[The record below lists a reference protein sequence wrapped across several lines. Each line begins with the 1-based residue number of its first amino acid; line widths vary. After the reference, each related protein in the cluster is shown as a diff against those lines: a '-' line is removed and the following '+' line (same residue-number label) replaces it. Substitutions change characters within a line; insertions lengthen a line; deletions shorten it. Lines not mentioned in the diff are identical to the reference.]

1 VQQDCGIPAENLLGR
16 DLAGSPTLKSNWA
29 VLIMAYVLQQLLNKS
44 AKAYPEK
51 PAVWA
56 RGKSITYRELDERSN
71 QLAHLLREKGINK
84 GDRVGMFFPK
94 CVESIISMLGVLK
107 AGGVYVPL
115 DPQAPPDRIGY
126 IIGNCGIRI
135 LITNID
141 KRSVLTPET
150 LSALECCILTEGAGD
165 GGDLV
170 AWSRLAEFPAAH
182 APEVSLIE
190 TDLAY
195 ILYTSGST
203 GRPKGVMLSH
213 QNALTFVEWCA
224 EEFQVRSEDRLS
236 NHAPLH
242 FDLSV
247 FDVYSTL
254 EAGATVYLIT
264 EDLAVFPASLANFI
278 ETEAITIWYSVPSA
292 LMLLLLHG
300 RVTAEKLKSIRILLF
315 AGEVFPMKYLRQLA
329 EVAPSCEL
337 YNLYG
342 PTETNV
348 CTYYKVERERL
359 ASLEKLPIGIACAN
373 TEIFSVTPEGRLA
386 GKDEAGELYV
396 RGPAVTSGYWADA
409 EQTAKVVVPNHFQ
422 HQSDE
427 KMYRT
432 GDMVTVGDDGNYY
445 FQGRRDSMIKSRGY
459 RIELGEIESAL
470 LSHPGVREAAVLAVP
485 DEIIGNRIRAVVATH
500 IAGSLGVLELQRYC
514 ASRVPRYMV
523 PELIDLCE
531 ELPKTSTGKIDRVK
545 LAAEPAGVR

>member
-1 VQQDCGIPAENLLGR
+1 
-16 DLAGSPTLKSNWA
+16 
-29 VLIMAYVLQQLLNKS
+29 MAHLLQQLLSRS

-135 LITNID
+135 LITNGD
-141 KRSVLTPET
+141 KRSALTAET
-150 LSALECCILTEGAGD
+150 LSALECCVSTEGMGD
-165 GGDLV
+165 SGDLI

-213 QNALTFVEWCA
+213 RNALTFVEWCT
-224 EEFQVRSEDRLS
+224 EEFQVRSDDRLS

-247 FDVYSTL
+247 FDVYNTL

-264 EDLAVFPASLANFI
+264 EDLAVFPTSLANFI

-300 RVTAEKLKSIRILLF
+300 HVTAENLKSIRILLF

-359 ASLEKLPIGIACAN
+359 ASLEELPIGIACAN
-373 TEIFSVTPEGRLA
+373 TETFSVTPEGRLA
-386 GKDEAGELYV
+386 GKGEVGELYV
-396 RGPAVTSGYWADA
+396 RGPAVTSGYWADS
-409 EQTAKVVVPNHFQ
+409 ELTAKMVVPNQFQ

-459 RIELGEIESAL
+459 RIELGEIEAAL

-500 IAGSLGVLELQRYC
+500 IPGSLGVLELQQYC
-514 ASRVPRYMV
+514 ASRVPRYMI

>member
-1 VQQDCGIPAENLLGR
+1 
-16 DLAGSPTLKSNWA
+16 
-29 VLIMAYVLQQLLNKS
+29 MAYVLQQLLTKS

-56 RGKSITYRELDERSN
+56 RGRSITYRELDERSN
-71 QLAHLLREKGINK
+71 QMAHLLRKQGIKK
-84 GDRVGMFFPK
+84 GDRVGLFFPK
-94 CVESIISMLGVLK
+94 CVESVISMLGVLK

-115 DPQAPPDRIGY
+115 DPKAPADRVGY
-126 IIGNCGIRI
+126 IIGNCGIRV
-135 LITNID
+135 LITNHE
-141 KRSVLTPET
+141 KRQALTPET
-150 LSALECCILTEGAGD
+150 LELLECSISTDQAENGKD
-165 GGDLV
+165 GKLLP
-170 AWSRLAEFPAAH
+170 WSRLAEFPADH
-182 APEVSLIE
+182 APKVDLIE

-224 EEFQVRSEDRLS
+224 EEFHVRSEDRLS

-247 FDVYSTL
+247 FDVYNTL

-264 EDLAVFPASLANFI
+264 EDLAVFPTSLASFI
-278 ETEAITIWYSVPSA
+278 VEQQITIWYSVPSA
-292 LMLLLLHG
+292 LMLLLLHA
-300 RVTAEKLKSIRILLF
+300 RLTQDKLKSLRIILF

-329 EVAPSCEL
+329 EMAPAAEL

-359 ASLEKLPIGIACAN
+359 ASLEKLPIGVACAN
-373 TEIFSVTPEGRLA
+373 TDAFAVTDDGRRA
-386 GKDEAGELYV
+386 AQGETGELYV
-396 RGPAVTSGYWADA
+396 RGPGVTYGYWADP
-409 EQTAKVVVPNHFQ
+409 EKTQKMVVPNRFEQ
-422 HQSDE
+422 NFEE

-432 GDMVTVGDDGNYY
+432 GDLVTMAEDGNYY
-445 FQGRRDSMIKSRGY
+445 FLGRRDSMIKSRGY

-470 LSHPGVREAAVLAVP
+470 LSHPDVKEAAVLAVP
-485 DEIIGNRIRAVVATH
+485 DEIVGNRLRAVVSLHVSESLKVLDLQQHCATK
-500 IAGSLGVLELQRYC
+500 
-514 ASRVPRYMV
+514 VPKYMI
-523 PELIDLCE
+523 PEFVE
-531 ELPKTSTGKIDRVK
+531 FYVELPKTSTGKIDRVK
-545 LAAEPAGVR
+545 LAAEPAMAR

>member
-1 VQQDCGIPAENLLGR
+1 
-16 DLAGSPTLKSNWA
+16 
-29 VLIMAYVLQQLLNKS
+29 MAYVLQQLLSKS

-51 PAVWA
+51 MAVWA
-56 RGKSITYRELDERSN
+56 RGRSITYRELEERSN
-71 QLAHLLREKGINK
+71 QMAHLLRKQGIRK
-84 GDRVGMFFPK
+84 GDRVGLFFPK
-94 CVESIISMLGVLK
+94 CVESVISMLGVLK

-115 DPQAPPDRIGY
+115 DPQAPADRVGY
-126 IIGNCGIRI
+126 IIGNCGIRV
-135 LITNID
+135 LITNHE
-141 KRSVLTPET
+141 KRAALTPET
-150 LSALECCILTEGAGD
+150 LELLESCISTDQAENGKD
-165 GGDLV
+165 GKLIP
-170 AWSRLAEFPAAH
+170 WSHLAEFPGDH
-182 APEVSLIE
+182 PPVVNLIE

-203 GRPKGVMLSH
+203 GRPKGVMISH

-224 EEFQVRSEDRLS
+224 AEFQVRSEDRLS

-247 FDVYSTL
+247 FDVYNTL

-264 EDLAVFPASLANFI
+264 EDLAVFPTSLANFI
-278 ETEAITIWYSVPSA
+278 VEHQITIWYSVPSA
-292 LMLLLLHG
+292 LMLLLLHA
-300 RVTAEKLKSIRILLF
+300 RLTQDKLKSIRIILF

-329 EVAPSCEL
+329 EIAPAAEL

-373 TEIFSVTPEGRLA
+373 TDAFAVTDD
-386 GKDEAGELYV
+386 GKRAAQGESGELYV
-396 RGPAVTSGYWADA
+396 RGPGVTYGYWADP
-409 EQTAKVVVPNHFQ
+409 EKTQKMCVPNRFEQ
-422 HQSDE
+422 NFEE

-432 GDMVTVGDDGNYY
+432 GDLVTVAEDGNFY

-485 DEIIGNRIRAVVATH
+485 DEIVGNRLRAVV
-500 IAGSLGVLELQRYC
+500 SLMEPDSLKALDLQQHC
-514 ASRVPRYMV
+514 STKVPKYMI
-523 PELIDLCE
+523 PEFIDLCS

-545 LAAEPAGVR
+545 LASEPAMAR

>member
-1 VQQDCGIPAENLLGR
+1 
-16 DLAGSPTLKSNWA
+16 
-29 VLIMAYVLQQLLNKS
+29 MAFLLQQLLTKS

-56 RGKSITYRELDERSN
+56 RNRSITYRELNERSN
-71 QLAHLLREKGINK
+71 QLAHLLREKGIGK
-84 GDRVGMFFPK
+84 GDRVALFFPK
-94 CVESIISMLGVLK
+94 CVESIVSMLGVLK
-107 AGGVYVPL
+107 AGGVYVPI
-115 DPQAPPDRIGY
+115 DPQMPADRAGY
-126 IIGNCGIRI
+126 IIANCGVRV
-135 LITNID
+135 LITTSE
-141 KRSVLTPET
+141 KRAALEPET
-150 LSALECCILTEGAGD
+150 LNLIENFILTEGEGNGADQIG
-165 GGDLV
+165 
-170 AWSRLAEFPAAH
+170 WSKLAEYPADR
-182 APEVSLIE
+182 APKVDLIE

-224 EEFQVRSEDRLS
+224 EEFQVHADDRLS

-247 FDVYSTL
+247 FDVYNTL
-254 EAGATVYLIT
+254 EAGATVYMIT
-264 EDLAVFPASLANFI
+264 EELAVFPTSLANFI
-278 ETEAITIWYSVPSA
+278 ETQKITIWYSVPSA

-300 RVTAEKLKSIRILLF
+300 RVTADRLKSIRILLF

-329 EVAPSCEL
+329 EVSPVSEL

-359 ASLEKLPIGIACAN
+359 AGMDNLPIGIACAN
-373 TEIFSVTPEGRLA
+373 TDTFNVTPEGKLA
-386 GKDEAGELYV
+386 AKGEAGELFV
-396 RGPAVTSGYWADA
+396 RGPGVTNGYWADA
-409 EQTAKVVVPNHFQ
+409 EKTAKMVVPNHFQ
-422 HQSDE
+422 ERFEE

-432 GDMVTVGDDGNYY
+432 GDIVIVGEDGNYY
-445 FQGRRDSMIKSRGY
+445 FKGRRDSQIKSRGY

-485 DEIIGNRIRAVVATH
+485 DEIIGNRIRAVVSVH
-500 IAGSLGVLELQRYC
+500 VAGSLNVLELQQYC
-514 ASRVPRYMV
+514 ASKVPKYMI
-523 PELIDLCE
+523 PELVDLCE
-531 ELPKTSTGKIDRVK
+531 ELPKTSTGKIDRQK

>member
-1 VQQDCGIPAENLLGR
+1 
-16 DLAGSPTLKSNWA
+16 
-29 VLIMAYVLQQLLNKS
+29 M
-44 AKAYPEK
+44 
-51 PAVWA
+51 WA
-56 RGKSITYRELDERSN
+56 RGQSITYRQLDERSN
-71 QLAHLLREKGINK
+71 QLAHFLREKGIQK
-84 GDRVGMFFPK
+84 GDRVGLFFPK
-94 CVESIISMLGVLK
+94 SVESIVSMLGVLK

-115 DPQAPPDRIGY
+115 DPQAPADRVGY
-126 IIGNCGIRI
+126 IIGNCGIRV
-135 LITNID
+135 LITNGE
-141 KRSVLTPET
+141 KRAVLAPET
-150 LSALECCILTEGAGD
+150 LSTLECCLLTEGTTEGTTEGQGAGSD
-165 GGDLV
+165 V
-170 AWSRLAEFPAAH
+170 IAWPSLAEFRATH
-182 APEVSLIE
+182 APQVNLIE

-203 GRPKGVMLSH
+203 GRPKGVMISH

-224 EEFQVRSEDRLS
+224 AEFQVRSEDRLS

-247 FDVYSTL
+247 FDVYNTL
-254 EAGATVYLIT
+254 EAGATVYLVT
-264 EDLAVFPASLANFI
+264 EDLAVFPTSLASFI
-278 ETEAITIWYSVPSA
+278 ESQAITIWYSVPSA

-300 RVTAEKLKSIRILLF
+300 RLTPEKLKSLRTILF

-329 EVAPSCEL
+329 EVSQETDL

-373 TEIFSVTPEGRLA
+373 TDTFSVTPEGRLA
-386 GKDEAGELYV
+386 AKGEAGELYV
-396 RGPAVTSGYWADA
+396 RGPGVTNGYWAD
-409 EQTAKVVVPNHFQ
+409 EEKTHKMVVPNHFQ
-422 HQSDE
+422 EYFEE

-432 GDMVTVGDDGNYY
+432 GDIVTVGDDGNYY

-485 DEIIGNRIRAVVATH
+485 DEIIGNRIRAVVALH
-500 IAGSLGVLELQRYC
+500 IAGSLGVLELQQYC
-514 ASRVPRYMV
+514 ASRVPKYMI
-523 PELIDLCE
+523 PELIDLCA
-531 ELPKTSTGKIDRVK
+531 ELPKTSTGKIDRVR
-545 LAAEPAGVR
+545 LAAEPVGAR

>member
-1 VQQDCGIPAENLLGR
+1 
-16 DLAGSPTLKSNWA
+16 
-29 VLIMAYVLQQLLNKS
+29 MAYLLQQLLSKS

-56 RGKSITYRELDERSN
+56 RGRSITYRELDDRSN

-94 CVESIISMLGVLK
+94 CVESVISMLGVLK

-126 IIGNCGIRI
+126 IIGNCGIQI
-135 LITNID
+135 LITNSD
-141 KRSVLTPET
+141 KRSGLTPET
-150 LSALECCILTEGAGD
+150 LSALECCILTEGRRDG
-165 GGDLV
+165 GGDLI

-247 FDVYSTL
+247 FDVYNTL

-264 EDLAVFPASLANFI
+264 EDLAVFPTSLANFI
-278 ETEAITIWYSVPSA
+278 QTEAITIWYSVPSA

-300 RVTAEKLKSIRILLF
+300 RVTVENLKSIRILLF

-329 EVAPSCEL
+329 EMTPSCEL

-373 TEIFSVTPEGRLA
+373 TETFSVTPEGRLA
-386 GKDEAGELYV
+386 GKGEVGELYV
-396 RGPAVTSGYWADA
+396 RGPAVTGGYWADS
-409 EQTAKVVVPNHFQ
+409 ELTAKVVVPNHFQ

-432 GDMVTVGDDGNYY
+432 GDMVTVGEDGNYY

-470 LSHPGVREAAVLAVP
+470 LSHPGVREAAVLADP

-500 IAGSLGVLELQRYC
+500 IPGSLEVLELQQYC

-545 LAAEPAGVR
+545 LCLQ

>member
-1 VQQDCGIPAENLLGR
+1 
-16 DLAGSPTLKSNWA
+16 
-29 VLIMAYVLQQLLNKS
+29 MAYVLQQLLKKS
-44 AKAYPEK
+44 AKAYPDK

-71 QLAHLLREKGINK
+71 QLAHLLREKGIKK
-84 GDRVGMFFPK
+84 GDRVGLFFPK
-94 CVESIISMLGVLK
+94 CVESIISMMGVLK

-115 DPQAPPDRIGY
+115 DPQAPADRIGY
-126 IIGNCGIRI
+126 IIGNCGIQV
-135 LITNID
+135 LITNSD
-141 KRSVLTPET
+141 KRAALTPET
-150 LSALECCILTEGAGD
+150 LSTLECCILTEGTGD
-165 GGDLV
+165 GSTGLIE
-170 AWSRLAEFPAAH
+170 WSRLSEFPASH
-182 APEVSLIE
+182 EPEVNMIE

-247 FDVYSTL
+247 FDVYNTL

-264 EDLAVFPASLANFI
+264 EDLAVFPTSLAAFI
-278 ETEAITIWYSVPSA
+278 ETQQITIWYSVPSA

-300 RVTAEKLKSIRILLF
+300 RLTADKLKSLRIILF

-329 EVAPSCEL
+329 EVSQTSEL

-373 TEIFSVTPEGRLA
+373 TDTFSVTPEGQLA
-386 GKDEAGELYV
+386 GKGEAGELYV
-396 RGPAVTSGYWADA
+396 RGPGVTNGYWADP
-409 EQTAKVVVPNHFQ
+409 EKTHKMVVPNHFQ
-422 HQSDE
+422 ENFEE

-432 GDMVTVGDDGNYY
+432 GDIVTVGDDGNYY

-485 DEIIGNRIRAVVATH
+485 DEVIGNRIRAVVALH
-500 IAGSLGVLELQRYC
+500 ISGSMGVLDLQQYC
-514 ASRVPRYMV
+514 AARVPKYMI

-545 LAAEPAGVR
+545 LAAETAAVR

>member
-1 VQQDCGIPAENLLGR
+1 
-16 DLAGSPTLKSNWA
+16 
-29 VLIMAYVLQQLLNKS
+29 MAYILQQLLSKS
-44 AKAYPEK
+44 AKAYPDK

-56 RGKSITYRELDERSN
+56 RGRSISYRELDERSN
-71 QLAHLLREKGINK
+71 QLAHLLRQRGVQK
-84 GDRVGMFFPK
+84 GDRVGLFFPK
-94 CVESIISMLGVLK
+94 CVESIVSMLGVLK
-107 AGGVYVPL
+107 AGAVYVPL
-115 DPQAPPDRIGY
+115 DPQAPADRIGY
-126 IIGNCGIRI
+126 IIGNCGIQI
-135 LITNID
+135 LITNAE
-141 KRSVLTPET
+141 RRAALAPET
-150 LSALECCILTEGAGD
+150 VSTLECCILTEGEGND
-165 GGDLV
+165 SDLL
-170 AWSRLAEFPAAH
+170 AWSALASCPSAE
-182 APEVSLIE
+182 APKVSLVE

-203 GRPKGVMLSH
+203 GRPKGVMLTH

-247 FDVYSTL
+247 FDVYNTL

-264 EDLAVFPASLANFI
+264 EDLALFPTSLANFI
-278 ETEAITIWYSVPSA
+278 DTQGITIWYSVPSA

-300 RVTAEKLKSIRILLF
+300 RLTPEKLKSLRVILF

-329 EVAPSCEL
+329 EISTASDL

-359 ASLEKLPIGIACAN
+359 ATLDSLPIGIACAN
-373 TEIFSVTPEGRLA
+373 TECFSVTPEGQLTKP
-386 GKDEAGELYV
+386 GEAGELFV
-396 RGPAVTSGYWADA
+396 RGPSVTNGYWADP
-409 EQTAKVVVPNHFQ
+409 EKTKKMVVPNHFQ
-422 HQSDE
+422 EHFDE

-432 GDMVTVGDDGNYY
+432 GDIVKVGDDGNYY
-445 FQGRRDSMIKSRGY
+445 FQGRRDSQIKSRGY

-470 LSHPGVREAAVLAVP
+470 LGHPDVREAAVLAIP
-485 DEIIGNRIRAVVATH
+485 DEVIGNRIRAVVVPHVPGT
-500 IAGSLGVLELQRYC
+500 LGVLQLQQYC
-514 ASRVPRYMV
+514 AARVPKYMI
-523 PELIDLCE
+523 PELIDLYD

-545 LAAEPAGVR
+545 LAQEAVVAR